1 MNGHQAIVKRIKD
14 VIDSQ
19 LRADPAMDFDM
30 QVEAS
35 IYPILACSILV
46 TPTDT
51 TQLSSNDLPA
61 LYYRYAVGGNNPAI
75 SGGTQF
81 EGETLVFSVNVT
93 FEKYSQDEHLI
104 DTAARWHDAFASI
117 ASRLNTPIVDSD
129 TGATIAS
136 IREVHLSGVADTQ
149 LALSEREHLLFAIEI
164 NWTYPVDIM

>member
-19 LRADPAMDFDM
+19 LRADPAMDFDT

-75 SGGTQF
+75 RDGVQF
-81 EGETLVFSVNVT
+81 QGETLVFSVNVT
-93 FEKYSQDEHLI
+93 FEKYSRDEHLI
-104 DTAARWHDAFASI
+104 DTAARWHDAFTLI
-117 ASRLNTPIVDSD
+117 ASQLDAPIVDPD
-129 TGATIAS
+129 TGETLAS
-136 IREVHLSGVADTQ
+136 IREVFLSGVADTQ
-149 LALSEREHLLFAIEI
+149 LALSEREHLSFAIEI
-164 NWTYPVDIM
+164 NWTYPSDM